1 MARQQRRFDAG
12 HMTRR
17 VAMRA
22 LDKAILPLMA
32 LVCGSSYAL
41 NDRAGAYENAT
52 SAQSQYACP
61 PRVAGAC
68 DQAIRRVPTPHNG
81 RELLVNIKA
90 ALEQGLLL
98 SVDFYTT
105 PNLTHFFGTQQTQ
118 RFLQQETDILIE
130 LRGLSYVPVRIDR
143 PSSVGVTR
151 MLLTPDHRRSPDGRV
166 TATLS
171 LQCTCELG
179 IEDIDATL
187 GTTGRTIAD
196 QEPVRSFGPH
206 PLPARPPSPKPMG
219 YKILTY
225 ETHSP
230 PGTRSTLQVLF
241 DYDGKVEVVRGTEWK
256 EP

>member
-1 MARQQRRFDAG
+1 MHWTRDAPRRHTHSRQDVSAAHRLMSGRSFAQSSDAG
-12 HMTRR
+12 AHENP
-17 VAMRA
+17 A
-22 LDKAILPLMA
+22 
-32 LVCGSSYAL
+32 VCL
-41 NDRAGAYENAT
+41 
-52 SAQSQYACP
+52 
-61 PRVAGAC
+61 PRVAGGC
-68 DQAIRRVPTPHNG
+68 EQAIQRVPTPRNG

-105 PNLTHFFGTQQTQ
+105 PNLSHFFGTQRTQ
-118 RFLQQETDILIE
+118 RFLQQDTDTLIK
-130 LRGLSYVPVRIDR
+130 LLGLSYIPVRADR
-143 PSSVGVTR
+143 PSSIGVSR
-151 MLLTPDHRRSPDGRV
+151 LLLRPDHKRSPDGRI

-171 LQCTCELG
+171 LECTCELG

-206 PLPARPPSPKPMG
+206 PLPARPSSPNPMG

-241 DYDGKVEVVRGTEWK
+241 DYDGRVQVVDGKEW
-256 EP
+256 EAP